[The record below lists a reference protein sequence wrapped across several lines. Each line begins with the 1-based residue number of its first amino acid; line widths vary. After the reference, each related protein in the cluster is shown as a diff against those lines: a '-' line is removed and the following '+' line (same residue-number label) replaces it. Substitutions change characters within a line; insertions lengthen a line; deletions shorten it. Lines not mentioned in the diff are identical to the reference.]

1 MNPLIGKGTVI
12 IIIKLKF
19 EVHTSKES
27 HPYPFHAT

>member
-1 MNPLIGKGTVI
+1 MNPVIGKGTVR

-19 EVHTSKES
+19 EVHIAKEG